1 MTKPLR
7 VLLLEDSESDAK
19 LIRQELQRAGLS
31 ASVTRVDNEN
41 EFAQAIARFGPHV
54 VLSDHA
60 LAAFGSSAALTLLRT
75 LRPATPFIVVTGAVD
90 HDKVVEW
97 VRAGADD
104 VILKEKLHRLAP
116 SIETAVASRRPLA
129 VLTPRQTEILK
140 LVAEGHR
147 TRDIATRLN
156 LSIKTVESHRS
167 EIMKRLEIHDV
178 VGLVRYAV
186 RIGLVSAT

>member
-19 LIRQELQRAGLS
+19 LIRQELQRLPLS
-31 ASVTRVDNEN
+31 ASVALVDNEN
-41 EFAQAIARFGPHV
+41 DFVQAIAGFDPQV

-60 LAAFGSSAALTLLRT
+60 LSTFGSSAALALLRAT
-75 LRPATPFIVVTGAVD
+75 RPSTPFIVVTGTVE
-90 HDKVVEW
+90 HDRVVEL

-104 VILKEKLHRLAP
+104 VILKEKLHRLVPA
-116 SIETAVASRRPLA
+116 IETALAARRPLGI
-129 VLTPRQTEILK
+129 LTPRQTEILK

-147 TRDIATRLN
+147 TRDIAARLN
-156 LSIKTVESHRS
+156 LSVKTVESHRS